1 LSCRAHQSVE
11 TAAKALLPL
20 RPMRPR

>member
-1 LSCRAHQSVE
+1 LSCRAHPSVE